1 MKFTQTAI
9 IETELPPEAD
19 VADFVNGDGA
29 KDSLDIM
36 EEALQMTEAAVDIAI
51 ENREADTDPLSLDV
65 EDQILLDQ
73 EKEIDNV
80 LKQEEAD
87 RRNEAFVETNQP
99 ISETEQPIS
108 VTNTDP
114 DDDIDAEIQAYD
126 LVTAAHHDPE
136 FAEIFNNWLGESE
149 RWEDQCTKIRWS
161 HRMKL
166 DDLKSEIVILSKK
179 IEDLR
184 QLTKEA
190 KAEYKQCLSD
200 LMDGEKKGPELPKKP
215 ECITYERFLELK
227 EQAEKSGGTGEGG
240 EVKPL
245 SLYQPNQDEEW
256 KAVPTSKIFEGK
268 TIKGLGKKKIEAVC
282 DVAPTLGELEELRN
296 QASLKHLHFC
306 KMLPK
311 GIGEELADAIQDLM
325 YPHTYPNKGKA

>member
-1 MKFTQTAI
+1 MKFTQTAV

-19 VADFVNGDGA
+19 VADFVNGDG
-29 KDSLDIM
+29 D
-36 EEALQMTEAAVDIAI
+36 T
-51 ENREADTDPLSLDV
+51 EADTDPLSLDV
-65 EDQILLDQ
+65 EDQILLD
-73 EKEIDNV
+73 
-80 LKQEEAD
+80 EEASLAKQGVLSD
-87 RRNEAFVETNQP
+87 S
-99 ISETEQPIS
+99 SETIAHDCHPEELPSNGTGEQDS
-108 VTNTDP
+108 S

-136 FAEIFNNWLGESE
+136 FAEIFNNWLGERE
-149 RWEDQCTKIRWS
+149 RWADQCQKIQWS

-227 EQAEKSGGTGEGG
+227 EQAKDNPNAPPITAAASQ
-240 EVKPL
+240 
-245 SLYQPNQDEEW
+245 SPNQDEEW

-282 DVAPTLGELEELRN
+282 DVAPTIGELEELRN

-306 KMLPK
+306 KMLPR

-325 YPHTYPNKGKA
+325 YPHTYPNKGNA

>member
-1 MKFTQTAI
+1 MKFTQTAV

-19 VADFVNGDGA
+19 VADFVNGDG
-29 KDSLDIM
+29 DTEPLQDIFD
-36 EEALQMTEAAVDIAI
+36 EALQLTKEAVDIAI
-51 ENREADTDPLSLDV
+51 ENREAEADSPSLDV
-65 EDQILLDQ
+65 DS
-73 EKEIDNV
+73 EIDNV
-80 LKQEEAD
+80 LKQEEQD
-87 RRNEAFVETNQP
+87 RRISSLVCEVVPAPDGSTTDPPLPPLPP
-99 ISETEQPIS
+99 IE
-108 VTNTDP
+108 DP

-136 FAEIFNNWLGESE
+136 FAEIFNNWLDAREK
-149 RWEDQCTKIRWS
+149 WEDQCTKIRWS
-161 HRMKL
+161 HRLKL
-166 DDLKSEIVILSKK
+166 DDLKSEIIILSKK

-227 EQAEKSGGTGEGG
+227 EQASKSGDGEGG

-245 SLYQPNQDEEW
+245 ALYQPNQDEEW
-256 KAVPTSKIFEGK
+256 KSVPTSRIFEGK
-268 TIKGLGKKKIEAVC
+268 TIKGLGPKKIEAVC
-282 DVAPTLGELEELRN
+282 DVAPTIGELEELRN

-325 YPHTYPNKGKA
+325 YPHTYPNSKGNA

>member
-1 MKFTQTAI
+1 MKFTQTAV

-19 VADFVNGDGA
+19 VADFVNGDG
-29 KDSLDIM
+29 D
-36 EEALQMTEAAVDIAI
+36 T
-51 ENREADTDPLSLDV
+51 EADTDSPSLGVDS
-65 EDQILLDQ
+65 
-73 EKEIDNV
+73 EIDNV
-80 LKQEEAD
+80 LKQEEQD
-87 RRNEAFVETNQP
+87 RRISSLVCEVVPAPDGSTTDPPLPPLPP
-99 ISETEQPIS
+99 IE
-108 VTNTDP
+108 DP
-114 DDDIDAEIQAYD
+114 DDETESQRVDEAIEAFNDVI
-126 LVTAAHHDPE
+126 TAANSDPE
-136 FAEIFNNWLGESE
+136 FNEIVNTWIEARE
-149 RWEDQCTKIRWS
+149 KWEDQCQKIRWS

-227 EQAEKSGGTGEGG
+227 EQASKSSSEGG

-245 SLYQPNQDEEW
+245 ALYQPNQDEEW
-256 KAVPTSKIFEGK
+256 KAVPTSRIFEGK

-282 DVAPTLGELEELRN
+282 DVAPTIGELEELRN
-296 QASLKHLHFC
+296 RASLKHLHFC

-325 YPHTYPNKGKA
+325 YPHTYPNSKGNA

>member
-1 MKFTQTAI
+1 MKFTQTST

-19 VADFVNGDGA
+19 VADFVNGDGDTEA
-29 KDSLDIM
+29 DTDSPSLD
-36 EEALQMTEAAVDIAI
+36 VDIAI
-51 ENREADTDPLSLDV
+51 EVKNDPLGSSYVNIADT
-65 EDQILLDQ
+65 
-73 EKEIDNV
+73 
-80 LKQEEAD
+80 
-87 RRNEAFVETNQP
+87 
-99 ISETEQPIS
+99 
-108 VTNTDP
+108 P

-126 LVTAAHHDPE
+126 LATAAHHDPE
-136 FAEIFNNWLGESE
+136 FAEIFNNWLGERE

-227 EQAEKSGGTGEGG
+227 EQASESGGEGG

-245 SLYQPNQDEEW
+245 ALYQPNQDEEW
-256 KAVPTSKIFEGK
+256 KSVPTSRIFEGK

-282 DVAPTLGELEELRN
+282 DVAPTIGELEELRN

-325 YPHTYPNKGKA
+325 YPHTYPNSKGTNQNG

>member
-1 MKFTQTAI
+1 MKFTQTAV

-36 EEALQMTEAAVDIAI
+36 DEALQMTEEAVDIAI
-51 ENREADTDPLSLDV
+51 ENREAETNLPSLDV
-65 EDQILLDQ
+65 TDAIADATLDD
-73 EKEIDNV
+73 EIESKRVDD
-80 LKQEEAD
+80 AI
-87 RRNEAFVETNQP
+87 EAFNDVITSAN
-99 ISETEQPIS
+99 S
-108 VTNTDP
+108 
-114 DDDIDAEIQAYD
+114 
-126 LVTAAHHDPE
+126 DPE
-136 FAEIFNNWLGESE
+136 FAEIVNNWIDAREK
-149 RWEDQCTKIRWS
+149 WEDQCQKIRWS

-200 LMDGEKKGPELPKKP
+200 LMDGEKKGPDLPKKP

-227 EQAEKSGGTGEGG
+227 EQASKSGGDGV

-245 SLYQPNQDEEW
+245 ALYQPNQDEEW
-256 KAVPTSKIFEGK
+256 KSVPTSKIFEGK
-268 TIKGLGKKKIEAVC
+268 TIKGLGPKKIEAVC

-306 KMLPK
+306 KMFPK

-325 YPHTYPNKGKA
+325 YPHTYPNKGNA